1 MVTGVA
7 DPSDVQVRTGFWRF
21 GAQRARLNLE
31 GERLTLT
38 SVDPETGQPNSL
50 IVSAQLDRITAF
62 ASGSV
67 ITLAIEGN
75 PYRIDFGWRGWA
87 KRVSEWRAL
96 LEFAGLPVPYRSM
109 HPLKTVLLTV
119 GATVL
124 VGPYAYTLFLFVVT
138 RILAAVTGY
147 SP

>member
-7 DPSDVQVRTGFWRF
+7 DPTDVHVRTGFWRF
-21 GAQRARLNLE
+21 GAQRARLGLD

-38 SVDPETGQPNSL
+38 SVDPETGQSNSL
-50 IVSAQLDRITAF
+50 IVSGQLDRITAY

-67 ITLAIEGN
+67 ITLEIEGN
-75 PYRIDFGWRGWA
+75 PYRVDFGWRGWVR
-87 KRVSEWRAL
+87 RVSEWRAL

-109 HPLKTVLLTV
+109 HPLKTVLLSV
-119 GATVL
+119 GAAIL
-124 VGPYAYTLFLFVVT
+124 IGPYLLQLSLFLLT
-138 RILAAVTGY
+138 RLIGAVMGY